1 MIIGVT
7 AALLG
12 PKDLP
17 IIARTAGRLTGR
29 AIGYVQLARGQL
41 EKVMQQSEIH
51 QVHKEAQ
58 DLTAKVF
65 EDILNPGRRL
75 VDNFDQTSSANVQTE
90 AKKPGL
96 ESIMSTNS
104 SSKVTHLPSAKD
116 HRFPTSAPVV
126 VRSQATSHSKLA
138 VSTALNTGP
147 VSNEVLNELTDESGL
162 TVLPVSAEGAGLLPD
177 KKDDIKGSD
186 IVLEAVL
193 ESQVA
198 YNAKDFFHGVS
209 KPPQKCR

>member
-1 MIIGVT
+1 M
-7 AALLG
+7 L
-12 PKDLP
+12 
-17 IIARTAGRLTGR
+17 
-29 AIGYVQLARGQL
+29 
-41 EKVMQQSEIH
+41 
-51 QVHKEAQ
+51 
-58 DLTAKVF
+58 
-65 EDILNPGRRL
+65 
-75 VDNFDQTSSANVQTE
+75 
-90 AKKPGL
+90 
-96 ESIMSTNS
+96 
-104 SSKVTHLPSAKD
+104 
-116 HRFPTSAPVV
+116 RFPTSAPVV